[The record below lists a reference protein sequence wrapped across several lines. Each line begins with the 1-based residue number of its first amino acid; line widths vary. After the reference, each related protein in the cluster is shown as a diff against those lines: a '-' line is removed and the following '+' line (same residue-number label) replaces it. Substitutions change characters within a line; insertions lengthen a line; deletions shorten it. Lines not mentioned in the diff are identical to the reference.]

1 MTVQSALAAAAGLVA
16 LAFSMSTF
24 ERWLAHRHRHELV
37 WSVALALFFAGAAFL
52 WVGASNGWTRPVFRG
67 FYLFGAIVNVPV
79 LALGTIYL
87 LAGQRQGDRWAAV
100 VALGCA
106 FAAGVVVAAPM
117 RPIANPHSL
126 PQGSDVFGA
135 LPRVLAAV
143 ASAGGAAVVLGGA
156 AWSAWRYRRGRM
168 LWANVL
174 IAAGTL
180 ILGASGV
187 LNSVLGEMEGFAV
200 TLAVGITV
208 IYAGFLVSMTAG
220 SQERRARRSTFP
232 TRPSGRES
240 TKVTAV
246 GHL

>member
-1 MTVQSALAAAAGLVA
+1 VTVQSALAAAAGLVA

-24 ERWLAHRHRHELV
+24 ERWLAGRRRHELV
-37 WSVALALFFAGAAFL
+37 WSVAMALFFVGAAFL
-52 WVGASNGWTRPVFRG
+52 WVGAANGWTRPVFRG

-87 LAGQRQGDRWAAV
+87 LAGRRQGDRWAAV
-100 VALGCA
+100 IALGCA

-117 RPIANPHSL
+117 RPIPHPHSL

-143 ASAGGAAVVLGGA
+143 ASGGGAAVVLGGA

-168 LWANVL
+168 LWANAL

-180 ILGASGV
+180 ILGASGL

-200 TLAVGITV
+200 TLAIGITV
-208 IYAGFLVSMTAG
+208 IYAGFMVSVTAAA
-220 SQERRARRSTFP
+220 QVRKARRSTFP
-232 TRPSGRES
+232 TKPSGRAS

>member
-24 ERWLAHRHRHELV
+24 ERWLSHRHRHELV
-37 WSVALALFFAGAAFL
+37 WSAALALFFLGAAFL
-52 WVGASNGWTRPVFRG
+52 WVGAADGWTRPVFRG

-87 LAGQRQGDRWAAV
+87 LAGQRQGDRWAV
-100 VALGCA
+100 VIALGCA

-117 RPIANPHSL
+117 RAIPHPHSP

-143 ASAGGAAVVLGGA
+143 ASGGGAAVVLGGA

-168 LWANVL
+168 LWANML
-174 IAAGTL
+174 IAGGTL
-180 ILGASGV
+180 ILGASGL

-200 TLAVGITV
+200 TLAVGIAV
-208 IYAGFLVSMTAG
+208 IYAGFLVSATSAP
-220 SQERRARRSTFP
+220 RRARRSTLP
-232 TRPSGRES
+232 TKPSGRAS